1 MSVFTDGI
9 IIEYFK
15 KVILRQLWQYGILFA
30 TFLNFINTITFRRL
44 HVSIFDH
51 LIVAQSF
58 LHFWFFP
65 RRVCFLRRDFAVV
78 RQPYVHHV
86 QRFVFFEG
94 GFAGRVVGS
103 DYFRKEICLRDGFHL

>member
-1 MSVFTDGI
+1 M
-9 IIEYFK
+9 
-15 KVILRQLWQYGILFA
+15 WQYGVLFA
-30 TFLNFINTITFRRL
+30 ILLPFTVALRRL
-44 HVSIFDH
+44 QISILHH
-51 LIVAQSF
+51 LIVTQSF

-65 RRVCFLRRDFAVV
+65 RNVCFLRRDFAVV
-78 RQPYVHHV
+78 RQAYVHHV